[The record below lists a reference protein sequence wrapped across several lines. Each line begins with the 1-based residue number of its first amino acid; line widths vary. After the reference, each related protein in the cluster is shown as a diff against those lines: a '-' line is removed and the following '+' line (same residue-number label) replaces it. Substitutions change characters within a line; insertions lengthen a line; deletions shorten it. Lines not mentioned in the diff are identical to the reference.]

1 MLNSVSQQNKIL
13 YLYYIFVNYQKDKR
27 FNPLEYFLFTAYLI
41 NSTEMI
47 YYKSNDNW
55 FGDVSH
61 LAKSW
66 TMVRI
71 TRSALAIGVYSTA
84 VCLLIEG
91 MTLGRYIDL
100 DTSIF
105 SLLGVILSIFLVFRT
120 NSAYDRWWEARKQWG
135 ALVNNT
141 RNMAIY
147 VEAMFP
153 KEDKVVRRFMG
164 KHISNFCLAL
174 VEHLREGTK
183 LEKLIYLTDEDRALY
198 ETKGH
203 IPNHIA
209 LQIFDRLAEAHRN
222 GEINEGDYINIKAQ
236 HQSLLDIL
244 GACERIKKTPI
255 PFSYAVYLKIFI
267 TAYGLILPIALV
279 NSLHWTTVPVVM
291 FVFFALLGIEL
302 LGEEIEDPFGLD
314 CNDLPTGDI
323 AHTIKTNVFEILES
337 RAGNIIKHELY
348 EKVF

>member
-1 MLNSVSQQNKIL
+1 
-13 YLYYIFVNYQKDKR
+13 
-27 FNPLEYFLFTAYLI
+27 
-41 NSTEMI
+41 MI
-47 YYKSNDNW
+47 YYKTNDNW
-55 FGDVSH
+55 FGDVRH

-71 TRSALAIGVYSTA
+71 VRSVLLIGVYAA
-84 VCLLIEG
+84 VVCVTVEMLDWGE
-91 MTLGRYIDL
+91 YISMN
-100 DTSIF
+100 TSVF

-141 RNMAIY
+141 RNLAIY
-147 VEAMFP
+147 VHTMFP
-153 KEDKVVRRFMG
+153 KGDKDVRRFMA

-174 VEHLREGTK
+174 VEHLRSGTK
-183 LEKLIYLTDEDRALY
+183 LENLIYLTDEQRAEY
-198 ETKGH
+198 STKNH

-209 LQIFDRLAEAHRN
+209 MQIFDRLATAHRL
-222 GEINEGDYINIKAQ
+222 GTINEGDYINIKAQ

-267 TAYGLILPIALV
+267 TAYGVLLPFALV
-279 NSLHWTTVPVVM
+279 NTFHLAAIPLSM
-291 FVFFALLGIEL
+291 FIFFALLGVEL

-314 CNDLPTGDI
+314 CNDLPTGDM
-323 AHTIKTNVFEILES
+323 AHTIKNNIFEILES
-337 RAGNIIKHELY
+337 RTVKQVEKELY

>member
-1 MLNSVSQQNKIL
+1 
-13 YLYYIFVNYQKDKR
+13 
-27 FNPLEYFLFTAYLI
+27 
-41 NSTEMI
+41 MI
-47 YYKSNDNW
+47 YYKTNHNW
-55 FGDVSH
+55 FGDIRH

-71 TRSALAIGVYSTA
+71 MRSVIAIGVYTTV
-84 VCLLIEG
+84 VCLAMEWYNLEQ
-91 MTLGRYIDL
+91 YI
-100 DTSIF
+100 TMNISAF

-141 RNMAIY
+141 RNLAIY
-147 VEAMFP
+147 VHSMFP
-153 KEDKVVRRFMG
+153 KDDKDVRHFMA
-164 KHISNFCLAL
+164 KYIANFCIAL

-183 LEKLIYLTDEDRALY
+183 LDKLVYLHDDERAEY

-209 LQIFDRLAEAHRN
+209 LQIFERIAEGHRN

-267 TAYGLILPIALV
+267 TAYGLLLPFALF
-279 NSLHWTTVPVVM
+279 TTFHLGTIPLVM
-291 FVFFALLGIEL
+291 FIFFSLLGIEL
-302 LGEEIEDPFGLD
+302 MGEEIEDPFGLD

-323 AHTIKTNVFEILES
+323 AHTIKMNVFEILEDKS
-337 RAGNIIKHELY
+337 SLGKARKLELY
-348 EKVF
+348 EKVH

>member
-1 MLNSVSQQNKIL
+1 
-13 YLYYIFVNYQKDKR
+13 
-27 FNPLEYFLFTAYLI
+27 
-41 NSTEMI
+41 MI
-47 YYKSNDNW
+47 YYKTNDNW
-55 FGDVSH
+55 FGDVRH

-71 TRSALAIGVYSTA
+71 MRSVGLIGLYAA
-84 VCLLIEG
+84 VACLPIELLG
-91 MTLGRYIDL
+91 LGRFITIN
-100 DTSIF
+100 TSVF
-105 SLLGVILSIFLVFRT
+105 SLLGVILSILLVFRT

-147 VEAMFP
+147 VHSIFP
-153 KEDKVVRRFMG
+153 TENKEVRRFMG
-164 KHISNFCLAL
+164 KHIANFCLAL
-174 VEHLREGTK
+174 VEHLRGGVK
-183 LEKLIYLTDEDRALY
+183 LEGLIYLTTEEKEVFAS
-198 ETKGH
+198 KAH

-209 LQIFDRLAEAHRN
+209 LLIFQRLAEAHRQ
-222 GEINEGDYINIKAQ
+222 GIINEGDYINIKAQ

-267 TAYGLILPIALV
+267 TAYGLLLPFALV
-279 NSLHWTTVPVVM
+279 NTFHLASIPLSM
-291 FVFFALLGIEL
+291 FIFFALLGVEL

-323 AHTIKTNVFEILES
+323 AHTIKDNIFEILEARHPES
-337 RAGNIIKHELY
+337 HARELY
-348 EKVF
+348 DKVF

>member
-1 MLNSVSQQNKIL
+1 
-13 YLYYIFVNYQKDKR
+13 
-27 FNPLEYFLFTAYLI
+27 
-41 NSTEMI
+41 MI
-47 YYKSNDNW
+47 YYKTNDNW
-55 FGDVSH
+55 FGDLGH
-61 LAKSW
+61 LARSW

-71 TRSALAIGVYSTA
+71 MRSVLGIGVYAAIVCVPA
-84 VCLLIEG
+84 VYFG
-91 MTLGRYIDL
+91 LGGYIKMN
-100 DTSIF
+100 TSIF

-141 RNMAIY
+141 RNFAIY
-147 VEAMFP
+147 VQSMFP
-153 KEDKVVRRFMG
+153 REDKEVRRFFA
-164 KHISNFCLAL
+164 KHISNFCLSL
-174 VEHLREGTK
+174 VEHLRGGVK
-183 LEKLIYLTDEDRALY
+183 LDKLIYLHDEERAEY

-209 LQIFDRLAEAHRN
+209 LQLFERLAEAHRN
-222 GEINEGDYINIKAQ
+222 AEINEGDYINIKAQ

-267 TAYGLILPIALV
+267 TAYGLLLPFALV
-279 NSLHWTTVPVVM
+279 NTFHLSAIPISM
-291 FVFFALLGIEL
+291 FIFFALLGVEL

-323 AHTIKTNVFEILES
+323 AHTIKGNVFEILES
-337 RAGNIIKHELY
+337 RTGAAVKRELY